1 MDSQRPLI
9 ITSAILA
16 MVCLGLS
23 LQLYQTNRTVEEV
36 QADNTAISLE
46 RDQVLFDLEK
56 LSFSYDTLSTE
67 NALMLAQIADQ
78 KNDIDRL
85 VQQVKNGNWSL
96 ARSKKE
102 AETLR
107 GIMKGYVA
115 TIDSLNQLNLAL
127 IDENDQ
133 MRARVEEVQERNANL
148 VERQENMEEMITAG
162 QALQAAEVSAEG
174 IRVLSNGRQRPTTRA
189 SRLSMVRVCFTLLE
203 NRIAS
208 AGTKRLHLQVTNE
221 SGQILMGEQSDKANS
236 LGNPVSASREIDYNN
251 ERIDACIFFIPA
263 SMEVPTGIYTIRILE
278 ENEIIGQTQLV
289 LS

>member
-1 MDSQRPLI
+1 MATQRILI
-9 ITSAILA
+9 IISALLA
-16 MVCLGLS
+16 MVCIGLG
-23 LQLYQTNRTVEEV
+23 LQLYQTNQTVVEV

-78 KNDIDRL
+78 KNDIGRL

-96 ARSKKE
+96 ARAKQE

-148 VERQENMEEMITAG
+148 VERQENMEEMLTAG
-162 QALQAAEVSAEG
+162 ETLQAAEASAEG
-174 IRVLSNGRQRPTTRA
+174 LRILSNGRQRPTTRA
-189 SRLSMVRVCFTLLE
+189 SRLNMVRVCFTLLE

-208 AGTKRLHLQVTNE
+208 AGSKTLHLQVSNDA
-221 SGQILMGEQSDKANS
+221 GQILMGEQSANANA
-236 LGNPVSASREIDYNN
+236 LGNPVSATRELDYNN
-251 ERIDACIFFIPA
+251 ERIEACIFFIP
-263 SMEVPTGIYTIRILE
+263 STESVPAGIYTINILE
-278 ENEIIGQTQLV
+278 GNEVIGSTQLV